1 MSRLEEFL
9 SNRKHVTADSKGEIK
24 QDGGMRCHVLVYSVK
39 AKGNVTLASLL
50 CRDMGV
56 EPAEVLEKL

>member
-1 MSRLEEFL
+1 M
-9 SNRKHVTADSKGEIK
+9 TADSKGEIK